1 MPKFN
6 SDFVAYSEKI
16 QGTKNDGID
25 TQNYTK
31 PWAIKHHM
39 DIVWNKNTFK
49 YKKLLTWMKRNSVNL
64 FFKQRSKINIFK
76 I

>member
-1 MPKFN
+1 MPTFN

-16 QGTKNDGID
+16 QGTKNDGMD

-31 PWAIKHHM
+31 PWVIKPHM
-39 DIVWNKNTFK
+39 DIVWNKKTSKN
-49 YKKLLTWMKRNSVNL
+49 KKLLTWMKRNSVNL
-64 FFKQRSKINIFK
+64 FFKQSSKLKIFK